1 MKSSIAKQIAELLNS
16 ENQLVIPYTQQ
27 KIMSNKDDYLF
38 EVNDS
43 GEVLSCIE
51 CKKVQWYQY
60 EVCHLTVNPSQRRN
74 GYGQK
79 ILEKAIGH
87 AKANRARVIQCTIR
101 ADNQESSSLFEKNGF
116 SKVSMFYY
124 PDSGN
129 NVGVWQRVVSVFRQ
143 L

>member
-1 MKSSIAKQIAELLNS
+1 MESSIAKQIAELLNS
-16 ENQLVIPYTQQ
+16 ENQLVIPYTEQ
-27 KIMSNKDDYLF
+27 KIMSNKDNYLY

-43 GEVLSCIE
+43 DEVLSCIE

-79 ILEKAIGH
+79 ILKKAIDH
-87 AKANRARVIQCTIR
+87 AKANRGRVVQCTIR
-101 ADNQESSSLFEKNGF
+101 EDNKESSGLFEKSGF
-116 SKVSMFYY
+116 SKVSVFYY

-129 NVGVWQRVVSVFRQ
+129 NVGVWQKVISVAT
-143 L
+143 